1 MQLSS
6 LLSSQ
11 LDIHLG
17 NVVVVAGGGGL
28 PAGRI
33 RALDAVTFRSCTII
47 NGGKSAL
54 GIPALA
60 LVQLNQLILAPNDGR
75 MRPAEDKSNRAASQ
89 IFCKL
94 VIGKAEGSMLLNIRK
109 SQLPIAIG
117 DYFAI

>member
-1 MQLSS
+1 M
-6 LLSSQ
+6 
-11 LDIHLG
+11 
-17 NVVVVAGGGGL
+17 
-28 PAGRI
+28 
-33 RALDAVTFRSCTII
+33 
-47 NGGKSAL
+47 